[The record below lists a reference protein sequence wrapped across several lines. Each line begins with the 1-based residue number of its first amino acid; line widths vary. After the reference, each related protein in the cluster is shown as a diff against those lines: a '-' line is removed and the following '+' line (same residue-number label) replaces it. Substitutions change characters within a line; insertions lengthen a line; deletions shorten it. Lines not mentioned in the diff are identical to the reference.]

1 MKKFIL
7 ASIALVMSVLG
18 STAWAQVPYSWE
30 GYYVGGNIGWV
41 DQSTRIQNDGHGYGY
56 HRTRGVQLE
65 ILSAEVSVSVR
76 APRA

>member
-41 DQSTRIQNDGHGYGY
+41 GYGAKWVDVVATGTGAG
-56 HRTRGVQLE
+56 RTMTRT
-65 ILSAEVSVSVR
+65 
-76 APRA
+76 